1 MGERD
6 PVDLGCHTEKIRSMC
21 QEGLECLAGLG
32 GLGDV
37 EAKRQ
42 SVLRLQALRGSSEK
56 DLGIF
61 TDLVSQ
67 LSDLAE
73 LISLHHTNKRANSK
87 SWEMVSP
94 LYPADNIVRGL
105 SQLKSMSSARAGRI
119 WESCSPENMF
129 KRMLAQGKKSK
140 GGDLTAFFTQCDL
153 LSTY

>member
-6 PVDLGCHTEKIRSMC
+6 PVDLGCHIEKIRSMC

-32 GLGDV
+32 GLGEV

-42 SVLRLQALRGSSEK
+42 NVLRLQALRGSSEK

-67 LSDLAE
+67 LSDPAE

-87 SWEMVSP
+87 S
-94 LYPADNIVRGL
+94 
-105 SQLKSMSSARAGRI
+105 
-119 WESCSPENMF
+119 
-129 KRMLAQGKKSK
+129 
-140 GGDLTAFFTQCDL
+140 
-153 LSTY
+153 